1 MKKKFTLIMV
11 FVIVLAFGAGV
22 VAKNVFDVVSAEIR
36 TDFVIEIDGVKQ
48 VFKNVDGEKVY
59 PLLHDGTTYL
69 PLRAIG
75 EIMGKKVYWY
85 EKDKKIEIKD
95 EKSTVST
102 VTDADVIYN
111 SEQKENKNKENKKQ
125 VDKSEFISEYKAKEI
140 ALKEAKLTEAEV
152 SYIKAE
158 LDFDDGAYEYDVE
171 IRVGKIEYEAEINAI
186 DGSVKRFHKDRD

>member
-48 VFKNVDGEKVY
+48 EFKNVDGEKVY

-85 EKDKKIEIKD
+85 EKDKRIEVKD
-95 EKSTVST
+95 EKSVVST
-102 VTDADVIYN
+102 VTDADIIYS
-111 SEQKENKNKENKKQ
+111 SEQKENKNKDNKKQ
-125 VDKSEFISEYKAKEI
+125 IDKSKFINEDEVKQI
-140 ALKEAKLTEAEV
+140 ALKEANLNEEDV
-152 SYIKAE
+152 SYIKIE
-158 LDFDDGAYEYDVE
+158 FDFDDGAFEYDVE
-171 IRVGKIEYEAEINAI
+171 IVVGRIEYEVEINAI

>member
-1 MKKKFTLIMV
+1 MV

-75 EIMGKKVYWY
+75 EIMGKKVYWH

-125 VDKSEFISEYKAKEI
+125 VDKSEFISEDKAK
-140 ALKEAKLTEAEV
+140 
-152 SYIKAE
+152 
-158 LDFDDGAYEYDVE
+158 
-171 IRVGKIEYEAEINAI
+171 
-186 DGSVKRFHKDRD
+186 HKSSK